1 MSVEAPAVSELSDLQ
16 VHLTGIK
23 YYFSILVIICPT
35 DISIVN
41 IWIFLCR
48 IKDIYIYIY
57 IYISISIY
65 IYIYIYKIHGVI
77 CRDQHYEEI

>member
-1 MSVEAPAVSELSDLQ
+1 MSVEAPAVSELLDLQ

-35 DISIVN
+35 YISIVN
-41 IWIFLCR
+41 ILIFCVVLKR
-48 IKDIYIYIY
+48 D
-57 IYISISIY
+57 
-65 IYIYIYKIHGVI
+65 IYIYKIHSVI

>member
-1 MSVEAPAVSELSDLQ
+1 MSVEAPAVSVLSDLQ

-35 DISIVN
+35 YISIVN
-41 IWIFLCR
+41 IWIFCVVL
-48 IKDIYIYIY
+48 KLYIYI
-57 IYISISIY
+57 
-65 IYIYIYKIHGVI
+65 IHSVI

>member
-1 MSVEAPAVSELSDLQ
+1 MSVEAPAVSELLDLQ

-35 DISIVN
+35 YISIVN

-48 IKDIYIYIY
+48 IKDIYI
-57 IYISISIY
+57 
-65 IYIYIYKIHGVI
+65 IHSVI

>member
-1 MSVEAPAVSELSDLQ
+1 MSVEATAVSELLDLQ

-35 DISIVN
+35 YISIVN
-41 IWIFLCR
+41 IWIFCVVL
-48 IKDIYIYIY
+48 KIYI
-57 IYISISIY
+57 
-65 IYIYIYKIHGVI
+65 IHSVI